1 MEKMNKLALPI
12 IVTSKTKI
20 HDLGIKNGQL
30 IFVEDH
36 KTIAFDFNNKR
47 TFYNQIITLNTDD
60 ERQSILAPINGA
72 FYFVFSTAVLWTYKD
87 GWIQIT
93 THPSEIVYI
102 GSHLPELGSANTLYV
117 DKKDTSISVWDD
129 ELNKYV
135 VVADKTEAITTDEIL
150 ILFEEK
156 N

>member
-1 MEKMNKLALPI
+1 MADMIKPVLSVVATNA
-12 IVTSKTKI
+12 SKIK
-20 HDLGIKNGQL
+20 DLGIENGQL

-47 TFYNQIITLNTDD
+47 TFYNQIISLNTDE
-60 ERQSILAPINGA
+60 ERQSILAPVNGA

-87 GWIQIT
+87 RWVQIT
-93 THPSEIVYI
+93 TPPNEIMYI
-102 GSHLPELGSANTLYV
+102 GSGLPELGSANTLYV
-117 DKKDTSISVWDD
+117 DKRDASISVWDN
-129 ELNKYV
+129 ELNKYI

-150 ILFEEK
+150 ILFKDK